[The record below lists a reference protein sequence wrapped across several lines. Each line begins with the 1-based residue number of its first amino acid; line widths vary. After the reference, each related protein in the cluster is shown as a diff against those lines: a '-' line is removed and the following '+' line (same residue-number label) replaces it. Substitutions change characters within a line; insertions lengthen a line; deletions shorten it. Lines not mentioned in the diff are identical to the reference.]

1 MAEGTFW
8 KRKEIIKE
16 EILEYQKGKR
26 IIERVQV
33 WVNIISL
40 TSWIFK
46 YSTAWRKNYD
56 IVWCGSKCL

>member
-8 KRKEIIKE
+8 NRKEIMKD

-33 WVNIISL
+33 WVNVINL

-46 YSTAWRKNYD
+46 YLTAEGK
-56 IVWCGSKCL
+56 IMT

>member
-1 MAEGTFW
+1 MAEGIFW
-8 KRKEIIKE
+8 NRKEIIKE

-33 WVNIISL
+33 WVNVINL

-46 YSTAWRKNYD
+46 YLTAAGK
-56 IVWCGSKCL
+56 IMT